1 MWLKDVEFEFRY
13 EDLKRYIQFN
23 SFCRQVHVWMLLKLT
38 EKIIQE
44 KAFEQK
50 KKKPRLNL
58 TQVKVARLDFLGGIP
73 PKFEH

>member
-1 MWLKDVEFEFRY
+1 MEFEFRY
-13 EDLKRYIQFN
+13 KDLKNYIQLN
-23 SFCRQVHVWMLLKLT
+23 SFCWQVDVWMLLKLT

>member
-1 MWLKDVEFEFRY
+1 MEFDFRY
-13 EDLKRYIQFN
+13 EDLKKYIQFN
-23 SFCRQVHVWMLLKLT
+23 SFCQQVHVWMLLKLT

-58 TQVKVARLDFLGGIP
+58 TQVKVARLDFFGGIP

>member
-1 MWLKDVEFEFRY
+1 
-13 EDLKRYIQFN
+13 
-23 SFCRQVHVWMLLKLT
+23 MLLKLT

-58 TQVKVARLDFLGGIP
+58 TQVKVARLDFFGGIP

>member
-1 MWLKDVEFEFRY
+1 MEFEFRY
-13 EDLKRYIQFN
+13 EDLKKYIQFN
-23 SFCRQVHVWMLLKLT
+23 SFCRQVHGWMLLKLT

-58 TQVKVARLDFLGGIP
+58 TQVKVARLDFFGGIP
-73 PKFEH
+73 PEFEH

>member
-1 MWLKDVEFEFRY
+1 MEFEFRY
-13 EDLKRYIQFN
+13 EDLKKYIQFN
-23 SFCRQVHVWMLLKLT
+23 SFCRQVNVWMLLKLT

-58 TQVKVARLDFLGGIP
+58 TQVKVAQLDFLGGIP

>member
-1 MWLKDVEFEFRY
+1 MEFEFRY
-13 EDLKRYIQFN
+13 EDLKKYIQFN
-23 SFCRQVHVWMLLKLT
+23 SFCQQVHVWMLLKLT

-58 TQVKVARLDFLGGIP
+58 TQVKVARLDFFGGIP